1 MYMSDAISW
10 RERACTS
17 EPQMPL
23 VSDGVLEQAVITVSA
38 LFVENVMKKF
48 KSHPGVSV
56 VRNLP
61 SSAGDASS
69 VPGFGGAPG
78 GGNGTPLQC
87 SCPGNPTARGA
98 TAPGVTKE
106 LGVT

>member
-23 VSDGVLEQAVITVSA
+23 VSDGVLEQAIITVSA

-48 KSHPGVSV
+48 
-56 VRNLP
+56 
-61 SSAGDASS
+61 
-69 VPGFGGAPG
+69 
-78 GGNGTPLQC
+78 
-87 SCPGNPTARGA
+87 
-98 TAPGVTKE
+98 
-106 LGVT
+106 